1 MKLFNIKS
9 LMRNLRVWSC
19 LSEYVDKNSVAQ
31 KVR

>member
-1 MKLFNIKS
+1 
-9 LMRNLRVWSC
+9 MRNLRVWSC

>member
-1 MKLFNIKS
+1 M
-9 LMRNLRVWSC
+9 MRNLRVWSC